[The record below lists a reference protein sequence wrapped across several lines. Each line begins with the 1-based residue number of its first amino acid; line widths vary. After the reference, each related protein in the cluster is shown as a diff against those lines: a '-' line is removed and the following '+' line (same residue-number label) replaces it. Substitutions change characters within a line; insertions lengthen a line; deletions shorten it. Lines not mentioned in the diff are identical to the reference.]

1 MLIELVYTS
10 TAVRNYSD
18 DELED
23 ILKKSVQNNKRK
35 NVTGLLLYSKGTFM
49 QVLEGETDVVDALVD
64 IIKSDPRHQNIE
76 MHLRTPVFER
86 EFSEWHMGYR
96 ALSQKDAIALPN
108 YAPFFEDGFDA
119 AKLASKP
126 GICLEIM
133 KSMAKLP
140 T

>member
-10 TAVRNYSD
+10 TAVQNYSD
-18 DELED
+18 EELEA
-23 ILKKSVQNNKRK
+23 ILKTSVQNNKRR
-35 NVTGLLLYSKGTFM
+35 NITGLLLYAKGTFM